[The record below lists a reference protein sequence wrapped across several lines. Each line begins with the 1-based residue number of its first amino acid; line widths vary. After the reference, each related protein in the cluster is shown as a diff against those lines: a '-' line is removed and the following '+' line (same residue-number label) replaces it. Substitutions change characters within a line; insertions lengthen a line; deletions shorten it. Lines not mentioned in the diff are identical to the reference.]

1 MLRLSGHDGP
11 VLGVDLNTDGRAA
24 LADHIEFYAADVRDL
39 AFLDTGSI
47 DVVFTSNL
55 MEHLPSKRDVEAMLL
70 EARRVLKPGG
80 HLIALGP
87 NVRFVAGAY
96 WDFWDHLTPITDRS
110 LVELLR
116 HIDFVIE
123 DCYPKFLPYT
133 TASAIPKSLW
143 LVRGYVKIPLAWR
156 VLGKQFL
163 IRARRP

>member
-1 MLRLSGHDGP
+1 MGAPRLPTTSSSTP
-11 VLGVDLNTDGRAA
+11 RTCAT
-24 LADHIEFYAADVRDL
+24 L

-55 MEHLPSKRDVEAMLL
+55 MEHLPSKPDVEAMLL

-87 NVRFVAGAY
+87 NIRFISGAY

-133 TASAIPKSLW
+133 TARRSRSHCGSYALPQDPT
-143 LVRGYVKIPLAWR
+143 RLACTR
-156 VLGKQFL
+156 QAVPHP
-163 IRARRP
+163 RPAALRTAAGTGSNR